1 MRKAVWVSALLLAA
15 TPLLAQEE
23 EPQAPFA
30 GGGGGA
36 QVFSRVDSVNPM
48 EQVKAFLAKASIM
61 LNSDQERTLRP
72 AVEAAIKQLQD
83 ISDRFAARG
92 ERRGGGERRGRGVTA
107 GIAAL
112 ANGPAAQEL
121 KRMNDELMAKI
132 NSVLKPDQQAAFKKF
147 QNDEIKKGGGFA
159 ALKVVMEEAGAP
171 LTAEQEPQ
179 IQGLYSEDANKGQIV
194 GTVYDPVQAVV
205 PNAKVQVQNKATGAV
220 REFTTGPEGQFRA
233 ILLDAGSYDVRV
245 DAQGFARRVYQNV
258 TVNVGSAVS
267 LDVTLQLGGAELEI
281 NVADTFLPIDL
292 PNPTTTIDM
301 TSIED
306 LPINGRR
313 FQDFATLTPTVQ
325 VDQERDQLSFHV
337 QRAIN
342 ANVMV
347 DGSDYNNPFF
357 GGIRG
362 GER

>member
-1 MRKAVWVSALLLAA
+1 MCSMGTTLARGPHLFSDTPSVRRARHGRLNLVCGSISEDRTMRKAVWVSALLLAA

-23 EPQAPFA
+23 EPQAPFT

-36 QVFSRVDSVNPM
+36 QVFTRVDSVNPM

-92 ERRGGGERRGRGVTA
+92 ERRGERRGRGDTA

-121 KRMNDELMAKI
+121 KRMNDDLMAKI

-179 IQGLYSEDANKGQIV
+179 IQVLYREDAKQRAQLFREAQGRP
-194 GTVYDPVQAVV
+194 DP
-205 PNAKVQVQNKATGAV
+205 AKVADLEKATMAKV
-220 REFTTGPEGQFRA
+220 ARLLTSAQRKA
-233 ILLDAGSYDVRV
+233 LLDSR
-245 DAQGFARRVYQNV
+245 ARQ
-258 TVNVGSAVS
+258 
-267 LDVTLQLGGAELEI
+267 Q
-281 NVADTFLPIDL
+281 
-292 PNPTTTIDM
+292 
-301 TSIED
+301 
-306 LPINGRR
+306 
-313 FQDFATLTPTVQ
+313 
-325 VDQERDQLSFHV
+325 
-337 QRAIN
+337 
-342 ANVMV
+342 
-347 DGSDYNNPFF
+347 
-357 GGIRG
+357 
-362 GER
+362 

>member
-15 TPLLAQEE
+15 TPLFAQEE

-92 ERRGGGERRGRGVTA
+92 ERRGGGERRGRGDTA

-121 KRMNDELMAKI
+121 KRMNDDLMAKI

-171 LTAEQEPQ
+171 LTPEQEPQ
-179 IQGLYSEDANKGQIV
+179 IQGLYSEDAKQRAQLFREAQGRPEPAKLADLEKA
-194 GTVYDPVQAVV
+194 TM
-205 PNAKVQVQNKATGAV
+205 AKV
-220 REFTTGPEGQFRA
+220 
-233 ILLDAGSYDVRV
+233 
-245 DAQGFARRVYQNV
+245 AR
-258 TVNVGSAVS
+258 
-267 LDVTLQLGGAELEI
+267 L
-281 NVADTFLPIDL
+281 
-292 PNPTTTIDM
+292 
-301 TSIED
+301 
-306 LPINGRR
+306 
-313 FQDFATLTPTVQ
+313 LTPA
-325 VDQERDQLSFHV
+325 
-337 QRAIN
+337 QRKALLESR
-342 ANVMV
+342 A
-347 DGSDYNNPFF
+347 
-357 GGIRG
+357 RQQ
-362 GER
+362 

>member
-61 LNSDQERTLRP
+61 LNSDQERALRP

-92 ERRGGGERRGRGVTA
+92 ERRGERRGRGDTA

-121 KRMNDELMAKI
+121 KRMNDDLMAKI
-132 NSVLKPDQQAAFKKF
+132 NAVLKPDQQAAFKKF

-179 IQGLYSEDANKGQIV
+179 IQGLYSEDARQRAQLFREAQGRP
-194 GTVYDPVQAVV
+194 DP
-205 PNAKVQVQNKATGAV
+205 AKVADLEKATMAKV
-220 REFTTGPEGQFRA
+220 ARLLTPAQRKA
-233 ILLDAGSYDVRV
+233 LLDSR
-245 DAQGFARRVYQNV
+245 ARQ
-258 TVNVGSAVS
+258 
-267 LDVTLQLGGAELEI
+267 Q
-281 NVADTFLPIDL
+281 
-292 PNPTTTIDM
+292 
-301 TSIED
+301 
-306 LPINGRR
+306 
-313 FQDFATLTPTVQ
+313 
-325 VDQERDQLSFHV
+325 
-337 QRAIN
+337 
-342 ANVMV
+342 
-347 DGSDYNNPFF
+347 
-357 GGIRG
+357 
-362 GER
+362 